1 MKDHLASSSI
11 SSYFLFQ
18 IFLFLEGAVVKVG
31 PSPMDVYEGQTII
44 VKCLASGDPLPQ
56 IR

>member
-1 MKDHLASSSI
+1 MKDHLARSSI

-44 VKCLASGDPLPQ
+44 MKCLSAGDPVPE